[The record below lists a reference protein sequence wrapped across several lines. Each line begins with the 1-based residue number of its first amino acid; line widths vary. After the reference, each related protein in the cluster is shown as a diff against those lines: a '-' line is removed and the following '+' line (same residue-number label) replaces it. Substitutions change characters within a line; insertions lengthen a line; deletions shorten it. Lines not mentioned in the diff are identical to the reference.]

1 MDGETRNA
9 KRKAERDGRG
19 WRPVLKNSRRD
30 EQDNGVIEK
39 PCIGEDEP
47 NGAHGAGR
55 RR

>member
-1 MDGETRNA
+1 MDGETKNA

-19 WRPVLKNSRRD
+19 WRPVLQNSRG
-30 EQDNGVIEK
+30 EHNGVIEK